1 MAACVCV
8 CMVCVCVVW
17 VCAVYVVWEQY
28 VCGMQIVCGVG
39 VYHMCVHGGGGV
51 WMPLCVCVCV
61 CVRGVSVRYG
71 VGWWVR
77 WHAVGV
83 RKNSVTVKLDCEG
96 DDQAEGPELYL
107 GGHREPLKGLEQWGG
122 RVGCVCWEDLPRGCG
137 ANGWSRPGQGQWA
150 NLEVTVM
157 VTAGPRVTPW

>member
-61 CVRGVSVRYG
+61 CARSVCAVRGG
-71 VGWWVR
+71 VVCALARCRGEEE
-77 WHAVGV
+77 
-83 RKNSVTVKLDCEG
+83 LG
-96 DDQAEGPELYL
+96 D
-107 GGHREPLKGLEQWGG
+107 
-122 RVGCVCWEDLPRGCG
+122 
-137 ANGWSRPGQGQWA
+137 GQIR
-150 NLEVTVM
+150 L
-157 VTAGPRVTPW
+157 